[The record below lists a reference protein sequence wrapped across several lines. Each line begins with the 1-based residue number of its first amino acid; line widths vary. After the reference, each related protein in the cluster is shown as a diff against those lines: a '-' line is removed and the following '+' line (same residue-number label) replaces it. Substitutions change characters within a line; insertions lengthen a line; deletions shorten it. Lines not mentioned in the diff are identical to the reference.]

1 MKLRVGLVGLPNV
14 GKSTLFNAL
23 IKKAK
28 AEVANYPF
36 CTIEPN
42 IGRVAIPDKRLQEI
56 ARKES
61 SKEHTPGNDR
71 VCRHCWLSKRGK
83 QRSRSW
89 EPVFGSYS
97 GGASH
102 SLCLEMLS

>member
-1 MKLRVGLVGLPNV
+1 MKFRVGLVGLPNV

-42 IGRVAIPDKRLQEI
+42 IGKVAIPDKRLQEI

-61 SKEHTPGNDR
+61 SKEALR
-71 VCRHCWLSKRGK
+71 RQRLS
-83 QRSRSW
+83 
-89 EPVFGSYS
+89 
-97 GGASH
+97 
-102 SLCLEMLS
+102 L